1 MVVAVVVVA
10 VVEVVAVEVVLVR
23 LWRSCGLGVVCYCYS
38 PPSLMVRMRSAR
50 Q

>member
-1 MVVAVVVVA
+1 MVVVA
-10 VVEVVAVEVVLVR
+10 VVEVVLVR

>member
-1 MVVAVVVVA
+1 MVVVA
-10 VVEVVAVEVVLVR
+10 VVEVGAVEVVLVR

>member
-1 MVVAVVVVA
+1 MVVVA

-23 LWRSCGLGVVCYCYS
+23 WRSCGLRVVCYCYS

>member
-1 MVVAVVVVA
+1 MVVVA

-23 LWRSCGLGVVCYCYS
+23 LWSSCGLGVVCYCYS

>member
-1 MVVAVVVVA
+1 MVVVA
-10 VVEVVAVEVVLVR
+10 VVEVVAVEVVLV
-23 LWRSCGLGVVCYCYS
+23 RSCGLGVVCYCYS